1 MEKEKILE
9 ILEKFE
15 KIIAERN
22 KAKSNL
28 HMSLEITCFYNGS
41 YTHSCCAI
49 DRENSGYV
57 GFSLKGFPDMVDYP
71 KVKTFDDVLKLL
83 KEVQNG

>member
-9 ILEKFE
+9 LLKKFE
-15 KIIAERN
+15 KIIAKRN
-22 KAKSNL
+22 KVNSNL
-28 HMSLEITCFYNGS
+28 HMSLDITCFYDGRYS
-41 YTHSCCAI
+41 HSCCVI

-57 GFSLKGFPDMVDYP
+57 GYALKGFPDMVGYP
-71 KVKTFDDVLKLL
+71 EVETFDDVLKLL